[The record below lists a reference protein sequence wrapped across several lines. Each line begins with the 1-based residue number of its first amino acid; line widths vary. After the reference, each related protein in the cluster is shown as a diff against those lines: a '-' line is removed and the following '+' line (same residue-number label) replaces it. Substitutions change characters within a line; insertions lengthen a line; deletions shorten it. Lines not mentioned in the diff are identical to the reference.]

1 MSWIVIYTRPRQEMR
16 AKENLQNLGLK
27 VSFVSRPVEKIVSG
41 TIMVRLEPLF
51 PRYIFVKSDSDV
63 FLNVVHQLRNIR
75 GVSNIVKFGN
85 KYAELNED
93 TYEEIVSFEKKLS
106 TEIVKAHTAGDNVSF
121 THGAF
126 KRIQAVYDEP
136 DGDKRVILLFDLLN
150 KRVRM
155 SVPVG
160 ATKSL

>member
-1 MSWIVIYTRPRQEMR
+1 MSWIVIYTRPRQELR
-16 AKENLQNLGLK
+16 AKENLQNLGLE
-27 VSFVSRPVEKIVSG
+27 VSFVSRPVEKTVSG

-93 TYEEIVSFEKKLS
+93 TYEQIISYEKQLS
-106 TEIVKAHTAGDNVSF
+106 TKIGKAYIAGDEVSF

-126 KRIQAVYDEP
+126 KRAKAVYDEP
-136 DGDKRVILLFDLLN
+136 DGDKRVILLLDLLN
-150 KRVRM
+150 KRVRI

-160 ATKSL
+160 AVKSS